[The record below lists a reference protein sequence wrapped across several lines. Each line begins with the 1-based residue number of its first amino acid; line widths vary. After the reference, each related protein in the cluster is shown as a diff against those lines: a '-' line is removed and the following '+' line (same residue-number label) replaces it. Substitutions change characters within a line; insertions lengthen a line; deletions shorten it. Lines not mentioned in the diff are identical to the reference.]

1 MGEIW
6 EGIKNFVL
14 TTLGHGVS
22 GAVVSAMYE
31 VTRLVG
37 AGIFELKAVAFGV
50 TLGACIGFFKVVIEE
65 IEKAREAG
73 SLKTSVAK
81 KTGKAYFI

>member
-1 MGEIW
+1 MGDVW
-6 EGIKNFVL
+6 EGVKNFVL

-37 AGIFELKAVAFGV
+37 AGIFEMKAVLFGV
-50 TLGACIGFFKVVIEE
+50 TLGACIGFFKVIVEE
-65 IEKAREAG
+65 LEKASQKG
-73 SLKTSVAK
+73 SLKTSAER
-81 KTGKAYFI
+81 KTKKAYFI